1 MPIIYSDTQDGYVY
15 KTDSNWATARDATSG
30 TSYSSS
36 SSGTA
41 YAVRADVSS
50 GRGGTTYYVTRSFFE
65 FDTSAIKSNVLKATL
80 NIKGNTN
87 GAADV
92 IAVRA
97 NQGATLAASD
107 FNEIH
112 GFSTS
117 GADGSGGGDN
127 EANITKY
134 SNEVTSWNTSSYNSI
149 NLTSIAKTHM
159 LSGSGIFICLME
171 YDHDLKDI
179 APTGTNR
186 TGLNYANYSGTSS
199 DPYIEYELDNAVFF
213 GCNF

>member
-15 KTDSNWATARDATSG
+15 KTNSNWATARDATSG
-30 TSYSSS
+30 TGYSSS
-36 SSGTA
+36 LTGTP

-50 GRGGTTYYVTRSFFE
+50 GRGGTTYLITRSFFE
-65 FDTSAIKSNVLKATL
+65 FDTSAIKSNVLRASLKIRGHT
-80 NIKGNTN
+80 NTS
-87 GAADV
+87 ADV

-97 NQGATLAASD
+97 NQGTSLGLTD

-112 GFSTS
+112 GWSTS
-117 GADGSGGGDN
+117 GTDGSGGGDN
-127 EANITKY
+127 EGNVTKY
-134 SNEVTSWNTSSYNSI
+134 SGEIPYWSGSAYNGI
-149 NLTSIAKTHM
+149 TLNSIAKTHM
-159 LSGSGIFICLME
+159 LSSNGIFICLME

-186 TGLNYANYSGTSS
+186 TGLYYTDYSSTSR
-199 DPYIEYELDNAVFF
+199 DPYIEYELDNATFF

>member
-107 FNEIH
+107 FN
-112 GFSTS
+112 
-117 GADGSGGGDN
+117 
-127 EANITKY
+127 K
-134 SNEVTSWNTSSYNSI
+134 V
-149 NLTSIAKTHM
+149 
-159 LSGSGIFICLME
+159 
-171 YDHDLKDI
+171 
-179 APTGTNR
+179 
-186 TGLNYANYSGTSS
+186 
-199 DPYIEYELDNAVFF
+199 
-213 GCNF
+213 